1 MGSFYNTQSTSVG
14 VAAGWSDLPRSEVF
28 AELDRILES
37 HHFHTSKKCSRFLR
51 HIVEAAVNG
60 RFDCL
65 KERTLGVDVFDRE
78 PHYDTNQDPIVR
90 GTAGEVRKR
99 LAQYYLEASDSELRF
114 SLPPGSYI
122 PEAHYVTPK
131 RAQQAVIEAR
141 PLVAETVQQQKPPRN
156 WLAIAAAALVVCAVL
171 ATSLWLFFRPT
182 SLDRFWAP
190 LLDGKN
196 LLVCMGQPHFYTFHP
211 NTARVLNSWFAGEQD
226 DRQGKPSITS
236 VPLAEIVP
244 MWDRS
249 VALADTQAYSR
260 LVNLFAR
267 KRILLDLRGERFV
280 SLADLRGRPSIF
292 IGAFNNDWALSFAGD
307 LRFYFD
313 TDREGHAQIIRDRQ
327 RPAAADWK
335 LIDAWPPGKDINK
348 DYALVTRVVNRTTER
363 TIVILGGISQY
374 GTEAAAEFV
383 TDPTYFNRALA
394 HAPSD
399 WYRKNMQIVLSTQ
412 VLSGVSGPPAVLA
425 TYFW

>member
-1 MGSFYNTQSTSVG
+1 M
-14 VAAGWSDLPRSEVF
+14 AAGWSDLPRSEVL
-28 AELDRILES
+28 AELDKVLES

-51 HIVEAAVNG
+51 HLIEAALEG

-99 LAQYYLEASDSELRF
+99 LAQYYLEAGDYGLRF

-122 PEAHYVTPK
+122 PEAHYVAPD
-131 RAQQAVIEAR
+131 RARQSPAKTLAAEPE
-141 PLVAETVQQQKPPRN
+141 PLPGKTRNRVAIASAGFILCAA
-156 WLAIAAAALVVCAVL
+156 LAISA
-171 ATSLWLFFRPT
+171 WLLLRPN

-190 LLDGKN
+190 LVTGKSV
-196 LLVCMGQPHFYTFHP
+196 LICMGQPQFYIFNP
-211 NTARVLNSWFAGEQD
+211 NTAHALNSWFAGTQD
-226 DRQGKPSITS
+226 HPGSPPMAS
-236 VPLAEIVP
+236 VPLGEIVP

-249 VALADTQAYSR
+249 VALADAQAFSR

-267 KRILLDLRGERFV
+267 KRKGVDLRGERLV

-292 IGAFNNDWALSFAGD
+292 IGAFDNDWALSFTCE
-307 LRFYFD
+307 LRYYFD
-313 TDREGHAQIIRDRQ
+313 TNPHQHAQMIRDRQ
-327 RPAAADWK
+327 RPEMTDWK
-335 LIDAWPPGKDINK
+335 LVDAWPPGKNITD
-348 DYALVTRVVNRTTER
+348 DYALVTRVVNHTTER

-383 TDPTYFNRALA
+383 TEPTYFERALTQ
-394 HAPSD
+394 APRD
-399 WYRKNMQIVLSTQ
+399 WYRKNMQIVLSTR
-412 VLSGVSGPPAVLA
+412 VLSGVSGPPTVVAV
-425 TYFW
+425 YFW

>member
-1 MGSFYNTQSTSVG
+1 MGSLNNTQGSSVG
-14 VAAGWSDLPRSEVF
+14 LAAGWSELPKGEVV
-28 AELDRILES
+28 AELEKILES

-51 HIVEAAVNG
+51 HIVEAALDG

-99 LAQYYLEASDSELRF
+99 LAQYYLEANDQGLRF

-122 PEAHYVTPK
+122 PEAHYVAPERAKRGAPK
-131 RAQQAVIEAR
+131 TLSPEPERQPNKSR
-141 PLVAETVQQQKPPRN
+141 NRVALGV
-156 WLAIAAAALVVCAVL
+156 AILLFCAISAASA
-171 ATSLWLFFRPT
+171 WLFLRPN

-190 LLDGKN
+190 LMTGKSV
-196 LLVCMGQPHFYTFHP
+196 LVCMGQPQFYIFNP
-211 NTARVLNSWFAGEQD
+211 NTARVLNSWFASPQEH
-226 DRQGKPSITS
+226 QGSPPVAS
-236 VPLAEIVP
+236 VPLGEIVP

-249 VALADTQAYSR
+249 VALADAQAFSR

-267 KRILLDLRGERFV
+267 KRKEVDLRGQRLI

-292 IGAFNNDWALSFAGD
+292 IGAFDNDWALSFTGE
-307 LRFYFD
+307 LRYYFD
-313 TDREGHAQIIRDRQ
+313 TDPRQHAQIIRDRQ
-327 RPAAADWK
+327 RPAATDWK
-335 LIDAWPPGKDINK
+335 LIDAWPPGKNITD

-383 TDPTYFNRALA
+383 TEPTYFERALTQ
-394 HAPSD
+394 APRD
-399 WYRKNMQIVLSTQ
+399 WYRKNVQIVLSTR
-412 VLSGVSGPPAVLA
+412 VLSGVSGPPGVVAV
-425 TYFW
+425 YFW